1 MCHHTRRTRLKIYS
15 AAATWAAAQSRLPA
29 PSKHQAVQPS
39 APRVL
44 LLAFSTVRGIPRRGL
59 SHALHLGSL
68 AASCSCCHR
77 ASCVA
82 ASLLQRSMR
91 RSWLPPALGLAI
103 WVVVLLLATILLA
116 ADIVGGGCGG
126 GEAPTASSSRS
137 SRYTQ
142 AKAGPFEHSSRSPP
156 AQTHPA
162 LRPTP
167 DPRLTYLRFGVCTV
181 HQTASALRDRRR
193 TAHL

>member
-116 ADIVGGGCGG
+116 ADIVGGGVGG
-126 GEAPTASSSRS
+126 AKPPP
-137 SRYTQ
+137 Q
-142 AKAGPFEHSSRSPP
+142 AARDRAGTRRQKLVHSSI
-156 AQTHPA
+156 
-162 LRPTP
+162 RPEARRRKRIQLC
-167 DPRLTYLRFGVCTV
+167 DPRLT
-181 HQTASALRDRRR
+181 HA
-193 TAHL
+193 

>member
-103 WVVVLLLATILLA
+103 WVVLLLATILLA
-116 ADIVGGGCGG
+116 ADIVGGGVGG
-126 GEAPTASSSRS
+126 AKPPP
-137 SRYTQ
+137 Q
-142 AKAGPFEHSSRSPP
+142 AARDRAGTRRQKLVHSSI
-156 AQTHPA
+156 
-162 LRPTP
+162 RPEARRRKRIQLC
-167 DPRLTYLRFGVCTV
+167 DPRLT
-181 HQTASALRDRRR
+181 HA
-193 TAHL
+193 